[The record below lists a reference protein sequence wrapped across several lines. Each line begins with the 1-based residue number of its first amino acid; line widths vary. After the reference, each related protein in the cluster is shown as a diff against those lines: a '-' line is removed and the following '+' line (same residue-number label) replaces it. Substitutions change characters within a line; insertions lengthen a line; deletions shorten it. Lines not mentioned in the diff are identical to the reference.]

1 MAVDIVIEVE
11 NKPGELAKLAAAVS
25 DAGVNLAAATFT
37 GNGDSAQLHI
47 LVKHAEPVRH
57 ALAITHADLR
67 PVEREVVVV
76 EMGENPALLGDLAR
90 EIGDAGVNIDTVY
103 VATNN
108 RVVFH
113 STDMDGLRKALGA
126 HATHLH

>member
-11 NKPGELAKLAAAVS
+11 NKPGELAKVAAAVS

-37 GNGDSAQLHI
+37 GNGDAAQLHI

-57 ALAITHADLR
+57 ALAITHADVR

-76 EMGENPALLGDLAR
+76 DLDDNPGSLSDLAR
-90 EIGDAGVNIDTVY
+90 QIADAGVNIDTIY

-113 STDMDGLRKALGA
+113 SADMDGLRKALRGHEA
-126 HATHLH
+126 HLH

>member
-57 ALAITHADLR
+57 ALAITHADLH

-76 EMGENPALLGDLAR
+76 EIGDNPGSLADLAR
-90 EIGDAGVNIDTVY
+90 EIADAGVNIDTVY

-113 STDMDGLRKALGA
+113 SADMDGLRQALGS
-126 HATHLH
+126 HATHLA

>member
-37 GNGDSAQLHI
+37 GTGDSAQLHI

-57 ALAITHADLR
+57 ALAITHADLH

>member
-1 MAVDIVIEVE
+1 M
-11 NKPGELAKLAAAVS
+11 S

-57 ALAITHADLR
+57 ALALTHADLH

-76 EMGENPALLGDLAR
+76 EIGDNPASLADLAR

-113 STDMDGLRKALGA
+113 STDMDGLRKALGS

>member
-37 GNGDSAQLHI
+37 GTGATTELHI
-47 LVKHAEPVRH
+47 LVPHAEPVRH
-57 ALAITHADLR
+57 ALAITHADFHTR
-67 PVEREVVVV
+67 EREVVVV
-76 EMGENPALLGDLAR
+76 DLDSNPGALADLAR
-90 EIGDAGVNIDTVY
+90 QIADAGVNIDTVY

-113 STDMDGLRKALGA
+113 SEDIAGLRQALHG
-126 HATHLH
+126 HESHLH

>member
-37 GNGDSAQLHI
+37 GNGDTAQLHI

-57 ALAITHADLR
+57 ALAITHADLH

-76 EMGENPALLGDLAR
+76 DLDDNPGMIADLAR
-90 EIGDAGVNIDTVY
+90 EIADAGVNIDTIY

-108 RVVFH
+108 RIVFH
-113 STDMDGLRKALGA
+113 SADMDGLRSALGT

>member
-37 GNGDSAQLHI
+37 GTGDAAQLHI

-57 ALAITHADLR
+57 ALAITHADIH
-67 PVEREVVVV
+67 PMEREVVVV
-76 EMGENPALLGDLAR
+76 DMGDNPALLGDLAR

-113 STDMDGLRKALGA
+113 STDMDGLRAALGA

>member
-1 MAVDIVIEVE
+1 MAVDIMIEVE

-25 DAGVNLAAATFT
+25 DAGVNLAAATYT
-37 GNGDSAQLHI
+37 GNGDAAQLHI
-47 LVKHAEPVRH
+47 LVKHAEPVLH
-57 ALAITHADLR
+57 ALAITHADLH

-76 EMGENPALLGDLAR
+76 EIGDNPSSLADLAR
-90 EIGDAGVNIDTVY
+90 EIADAGVNIDTVY

-113 STDMDGLRKALGA
+113 SADMAGLRAALGS

>member
-25 DAGVNLAAATFT
+25 DAGVNLSAATFT
-37 GNGDSAQLHI
+37 GNGDTAQLHI

-57 ALAITHADLR
+57 ALAITHAD
-67 PVEREVVVV
+67 VHTTEREVVVV
-76 EMGENPALLGDLAR
+76 QIDDNPASLADLAR
-90 EIGDAGVNIDTVY
+90 QIADAGVNIDTVY

-113 STDMDGLRKALGA
+113 STDMDGLRKALHG
-126 HATHLH
+126 HESHLH

>member
-11 NKPGELAKLAAAVS
+11 NRPGELAKLAAAVS

-37 GNGDSAQLHI
+37 GNGDTAQLHV

-57 ALAITHADLR
+57 ALSITHAD
-67 PVEREVVVV
+67 VHTKEREVVVV
-76 EMGENPALLGDLAR
+76 EMDDNPGQLADLAR
-90 EIGDAGVNIDTVY
+90 QIGDAGVNIDTVY

-113 STDMDGLRKALGA
+113 SADMDGLRSALKGRE
-126 HATHLH
+126 THLH

>member
-1 MAVDIVIEVE
+1 MAVDIMIEVE

-25 DAGVNLAAATFT
+25 DAGVNLAAATYT

-47 LVKHAEPVRH
+47 LVKHSGPVLH
-57 ALAITHADLR
+57 ALAITHADLH

-76 EMGENPALLGDLAR
+76 EIGENPSSLADLAR
-90 EIGDAGVNIDTVY
+90 EIADAGVNIDTVY

-113 STDMDGLRKALGA
+113 SADMDGLRAALGS

>member
-1 MAVDIVIEVE
+1 MAVDIMIEVE

-57 ALAITHADLR
+57 ALAITHADLH

-76 EMGENPALLGDLAR
+76 EIGEQPGIAGRPGPRDRRRRCQHRHRLRRHQQPRRVPQRRHGRPAQGTAR
-90 EIGDAGVNIDTVY
+90 
-103 VATNN
+103 
-108 RVVFH
+108 
-113 STDMDGLRKALGA
+113 

>member
-25 DAGVNLAAATFT
+25 DAGVYLAAATFT
-37 GNGDSAQLHI
+37 GNGDTAQLHI

-57 ALAITHADLR
+57 ALAITHADIH
-67 PVEREVVVV
+67 PMEREVVVV
-76 EMGENPALLGDLAR
+76 DLDDNPGMIADLAR
-90 EIGDAGVNIDTVY
+90 EIADAGVNIDTVY

-113 STDMDGLRKALGA
+113 SVDMDGLRAALGS

>member
-37 GNGDSAQLHI
+37 GTSDTAQLHI

-57 ALAITHADLR
+57 ALAITHAELN

-76 EMGENPALLGDLAR
+76 EIDDNPSSLADLAR
-90 EIGDAGVNIDTVY
+90 EVADAGVNIDTVY

-113 STDMDGLRKALGA
+113 SHDMDGLRKALSA
-126 HATHLH
+126 HATHLR